1 MCMERARD
9 HCIKYAEACR
19 QRAAMT
25 PFPNRRERLL
35 SIARLYERDAALVS
49 ETEGCIDESWMLIR
63 HAEQLL
69 RH

>member
-1 MCMERARD
+1 MERARD
-9 HCIKYAEACR
+9 HYIEYAEACR
-19 QRAAMT
+19 QRAAVT
-25 PFPNRRERLL
+25 LLPNRRERLL
-35 SIARLYERDAALVS
+35 SIARLHERDAALVS